1 MGEKNALRE
10 AVNEGI
16 TQRLRQPGG
25 NAMGETEL
33 QILEDTEQQ
42 LIELWRTEE
51 LERAG
56 YSHRAAG
63 RLAARQDVDL
73 HQAVQLLARGC
84 SPELALKILL

>member
-1 MGEKNALRE
+1 
-10 AVNEGI
+10 
-16 TQRLRQPGG
+16 
-25 NAMGETEL
+25 MGETEL

-56 YSHRAAG
+56 YSSRAAG
-63 RLAARQDVDL
+63 RLAARPDIDL
-73 HQAVQLLARGC
+73 HQAGRLLERGC